1 MITILNNKLIIYGNN
16 EEAKAIEVK
25 KTILNNIKF
34 DKEYNN
40 EQIKSISLKNKT
52 IMLVIEGEELFIK
65 TISIPKVNKRYV
77 YYILRNE
84 ITEQYGENVMFSYE
98 IIKDERTC
106 YNIILYCFHENKYSL
121 LKDSSLYNCSGL
133 RINFI
138 QNYVKDLYV
147 KEIKEK
153 KFILLFNYRNYI
165 YMLKV
170 KNNILTYNK
179 VINSLNFTYD
189 EISDII
195 KRFIE
200 KNKKDYSTYSI
211 NLREYLQDIYNSTEL
226 SPLTMERI
234 LQYVIIR

>member
-1 MITILNNKLIIYGNN
+1 MITIFKNKLVIYGNN

-34 DKEYNN
+34 NREYSN

-65 TISIPKVNKRYV
+65 TMSIPKVSKRYV

-98 IIKDERTC
+98 IIKEEKTC

-121 LKDSSLYNCSGL
+121 LKNSSIYNCNGL

-138 QNYVKDLYV
+138 QNYVKDLYF
-147 KEIKEK
+147 KEIEDKN
-153 KFILLFNYRNYI
+153 FILLFNYRNYI
-165 YMLKV
+165 YLLKV

-189 EISDII
+189 EVNEAI

-200 KNKKDYSTYSI
+200 KNKKDYNMYSI
-211 NLREYLQDIYNSTEL
+211 NLKEYIQDIYNSIEL

>member
-1 MITILNNKLIIYGNN
+1 MFKNKLVIYGNN

-34 DKEYNN
+34 NREYSN

-65 TISIPKVNKRYV
+65 TMSIPKVSKRYV

-98 IIKDERTC
+98 IIKEEKTC

-121 LKDSSLYNCSGL
+121 LKNSSIYNCNGL

-138 QNYVKDLYV
+138 QNYVKDLYF
-147 KEIKEK
+147 KEIEDKN
-153 KFILLFNYRNYI
+153 FILLFNYRNYI
-165 YMLKV
+165 YLLKV

-189 EISDII
+189 EVNEAI

-200 KNKKDYSTYSI
+200 KNKKDYNMYSI
-211 NLREYLQDIYNSTEL
+211 NLSEYIQDIYNSIEL

>member
-1 MITILNNKLIIYGNN
+1 MIAIFNNKLIIYGNN
-16 EEAKAIEVK
+16 EESKAIEVK

-34 DKEYNN
+34 NKEYNN

-52 IMLVIEGEELFIK
+52 ITLIIEGEELFIK
-65 TISIPKVNKRYV
+65 TISIPKVSKRYV

-84 ITEQYGENVMFSYE
+84 ITEQYGENVMYSYE
-98 IIKDERTC
+98 IIKEEKTC

-121 LKDSSLYNCSGL
+121 LKDSSIYNCNGL

-165 YMLKV
+165 YLLKV
-170 KNNILTYNK
+170 KNNILTYN
-179 VINSLNFTYD
+179 
-189 EISDII
+189 
-195 KRFIE
+195 
-200 KNKKDYSTYSI
+200 
-211 NLREYLQDIYNSTEL
+211 
-226 SPLTMERI
+226 
-234 LQYVIIR
+234 

>member
-1 MITILNNKLIIYGNN
+1 MITIFNNKLIIYGNN

-34 DKEYNN
+34 NKEYSN

-65 TISIPKVNKRYV
+65 TMSIPKVSKRYV
-77 YYILRNE
+77 YYVLRNE

-98 IIKDERTC
+98 IIKEEKTC

-121 LKDSSLYNCSGL
+121 LKNSSIYNCNGL

-138 QNYVKDLYV
+138 QNYVKDLYF
-147 KEIKEK
+147 KEIEDKN
-153 KFILLFNYRNYI
+153 FILLFNYRNYI
-165 YMLKV
+165 YLLKV

-189 EISDII
+189 EVNEAI

-200 KNKKDYSTYSI
+200 KNKKDYNMYSI
-211 NLREYLQDIYNSTEL
+211 NLSEYIQDIYNSIEL

>member
-1 MITILNNKLIIYGNN
+1 MITIFNNKLIIYGNN

-34 DKEYNN
+34 NKEYSN

-65 TISIPKVNKRYV
+65 TMSIPKVSKRYV

-98 IIKDERTC
+98 IIKEEKTC

-121 LKDSSLYNCSGL
+121 LKNSSIYNCNGL

-138 QNYVKDLYV
+138 QNYVKDLYF
-147 KEIKEK
+147 KEIEDKN
-153 KFILLFNYRNYI
+153 FILLFNYRNYI
-165 YMLKV
+165 YLLKV

-189 EISDII
+189 EVDEAI

-200 KNKKDYSTYSI
+200 KNKKDYNMYSI
-211 NLREYLQDIYNSTEL
+211 NLSEYIQDIYNSIEL

>member
-1 MITILNNKLIIYGNN
+1 VITIFNNKLIIYGNN

-34 DKEYNN
+34 NKEYSN

-65 TISIPKVNKRYV
+65 TMSIPKVSKRYV

-98 IIKDERTC
+98 IIKEEKTC

-121 LKDSSLYNCSGL
+121 LKNSSIYNCNGL

-138 QNYVKDLYV
+138 QNYVKDLYF
-147 KEIKEK
+147 KEIEDKN
-153 KFILLFNYRNYI
+153 FILLFNYRNYI
-165 YMLKV
+165 YLLKV

-189 EISDII
+189 EVDEAI

-200 KNKKDYSTYSI
+200 KNKKDYNMYSI
-211 NLREYLQDIYNSTEL
+211 NLSEYIQDIYNSIEL